1 MIFNQYI
8 QHSNWKDEHNWFK
21 WPYKRGKIIKNYTGW
36 DFRMWLMAV
45 LTGFSNSKMYVRLAG
60 TKNQW
65 PNNEVTIFTRR
76 L

>member
-1 MIFNQYI
+1 VAVQTG
-8 QHSNWKDEHNWFK
+8 QK
-21 WPYKRGKIIKNYTGW
+21 YKELYRLGFQNVADGRINGV
-36 DFRMWLMAV
+36 AA